1 MFDSSPEPLVLDGG
15 LATELERLGFALGGG
30 LWSARALI
38 DAPALL
44 TAVHASYVAA
54 GADLITTASYQLSRE
69 ALERAGRSGAEARG
83 LFAASVRLARD
94 AISSTGGPRVLLSL
108 GPFGAWRADRSEYHG
123 NYGVSAA
130 RILDHWRARLE
141 DALLAGADGLAFET
155 VPSLAEAELIARA
168 LAEAGGDLR
177 RAMLCFSARDEGHTS
192 AGDPIG
198 PAVAA
203 LSGVGFGAVGVN
215 CTSPARALALVS
227 EARLSAPAAQLALYP
242 NGETSPLGA
251 SWGLPALTLGA
262 RVLGGCCGSG
272 PELTRALRQAV
283 DGRGR

>member
-30 LWSARALI
+30 LWSARALF

-69 ALERAGRSGAEARG
+69 ALERAGRSGAEAKE
-83 LFAASVRLARD
+83 LFAVSVRLARD
-94 AISSTGGPRVLLSL
+94 AIAPTGGPRVLLSL

-123 NYGVSAA
+123 DYGVSAA

-168 LAEAGGDLR
+168 LGEAGGDLH
-177 RAMLCFSARDEGHTS
+177 RAMLCFSAKDEGHTS

-198 PAVAA
+198 AAVAA
-203 LSGVGFGAVGVN
+203 VSAVGFGAVGVN

-227 EARLSAPAAQLALYP
+227 EARRSAPAAQLALYP
-242 NGETSPLGA
+242 NEGT
-251 SWGLPALTLGA
+251 SWGPQALALGA
-262 RVLGGCCGSG
+262 RVLGGCCGTG